1 MPNPPC
7 NGHPTAPPLSDD
19 CRVLLN
25 AAPDAM
31 LIVDSEGEIVLANP
45 TAERL
50 LGYSGAQLTGR
61 AVESLIPERLRERHQ
76 LHRAKLMNASQ
87 ARPMGAGLELFAR
100 RSDGSEVP
108 VEISLSPLSA
118 DDGAFVLLA
127 IRDVSER
134 RRAEEGLRK
143 SEREYRA
150 LFENANDSIM
160 IFELES
166 EVILEANPKAC
177 EIYGFTRDEFIGMS
191 LKSVTLDVARGEEG
205 LRTLMQ
211 TGSCRDYHT
220 VHLRKD
226 GTPMN
231 IVANSA
237 LLERNG
243 RKVVL
248 SIDRDDTE
256 RIRAQAERE
265 RLIEELTSALAKI
278 KTLTGL
284 LPICASCKN
293 IRDEAGNWTAVER
306 YVRDRSQANF
316 THSICPECAQRLYP
330 DDYKKKT

>member
-1 MPNPPC
+1 MPKPPSL
-7 NGHPTAPPLSDD
+7 GHPTAPPLSDD
-19 CRVLLN
+19 CRVLLD

-31 LIVDSEGEIVLANP
+31 LIVNGDGEIVIANP

-50 LGYSGAQLTGR
+50 FGYSAAEFEGR
-61 AVESLIPERLRERHQ
+61 AVESLIPGRLREQHE
-76 LHRAKLMNASQ
+76 LHRANYMSHPQ
-87 ARPMGAGLELFAR
+87 ARPMGAALELLAQ

-108 VEISLSPLSA
+108 VDISLSPLRT
-118 DDGAFVLLA
+118 DHGDFVLLA
-127 IRDVSER
+127 IRDVTGR
-134 RRAEEGLRK
+134 RRTEEGLRK

-166 EVILEANPKAC
+166 ETILDANPKAC
-177 EIYGFTRDEFIGMS
+177 EIYGFTRGEFIGMS
-191 LKSVTLDVARGEEG
+191 LKSLTLDVPRGEEG
-205 LRTLMQ
+205 LRMLLQ

-220 VHLRKD
+220 VHIRKD

-265 RLIEELTSALAKI
+265 RLIEELTNALAQV

-306 YVRDRSQANF
+306 YVRDRSEANF
-316 THSICPECAQRLYP
+316 THSICPQCAKRLYP
-330 DDYKKKT
+330 DDYKEKT

>member
-61 AVESLIPERLRERHQ
+61 AVESLIPEGLRERHQ
-76 LHRAKLMNASQ
+76 LHRANFMQASQ
-87 ARPMGAGLELFAR
+87 ARPMGVGLELFAR

-108 VEISLSPLSA
+108 VDISLSPLST
-118 DDGAFVLLA
+118 DDGVFVLLA

-177 EIYGFTRDEFIGMS
+177 EVYGFTRDEFIGMS

-205 LRTLMQ
+205 LRTLLQ

-220 VHLRKD
+220 VHMRKD

>member
-1 MPNPPC
+1 MSNLPSL
-7 NGHPTAPPLSDD
+7 GHPTAPPLSDD
-19 CRVLLN
+19 CRVLLD
-25 AAPDAM
+25 AAPDAI
-31 LIVDSEGEIVLANP
+31 LIVNGDGEIVIANP

-50 LGYSGAQLTGR
+50 FGYSAAQFLGR
-61 AVESLIPERLRERHQ
+61 SVESLVPGRLRGQHR
-76 LHRAKLMNASQ
+76 LHRGEYASHPQ
-87 ARPMGAGLELFAR
+87 VRPMGAGLELFAQH
-100 RSDGSEVP
+100 SDGSEIP
-108 VEISLSPLSA
+108 VDVSLSPLNT
-118 DDGAFVLLA
+118 DHGEFVLLA
-127 IRDVSER
+127 IRDVTDR
-134 RRAEEGLRK
+134 RRASEGLRK

-160 IFELES
+160 IFDLEG
-166 EVILEANPKAC
+166 EVILDANPKAC
-177 EIYGFTRDEFIGMS
+177 EIYGFTREELVGMS
-191 LKSVTLDVARGEEG
+191 LKSITVDVARGEEG
-205 LRTLMQ
+205 LRMLMQ

-220 VHLRKD
+220 VHIRKD

-248 SIDRDDTE
+248 SIDHDDTE

-265 RLIEELTSALAKI
+265 RLIEELTNALAKI

-306 YVRDRSQANF
+306 YVRDRSDANF
-316 THSICPECAQRLYP
+316 THGICPDCAMRLYP

>member
-1 MPNPPC
+1 MPKPPSL
-7 NGHPTAPPLSDD
+7 GHPTAPPLSDD
-19 CRVLLN
+19 CRVLLD

-31 LIVDSEGEIVLANP
+31 LIVNGDGEIVIANP

-50 LGYSGAQLTGR
+50 FGYSAAEFEGR
-61 AVESLIPERLRERHQ
+61 AVESLIPGRLREQHE
-76 LHRAKLMNASQ
+76 LHRANYMSHPQ
-87 ARPMGAGLELFAR
+87 ARPMGAALELLAQ
-100 RSDGSEVP
+100 RSDGTEVP
-108 VEISLSPLSA
+108 VDISLSPLNT
-118 DDGAFVLLA
+118 DHGAFVLLA
-127 IRDVSER
+127 IRDVTGR
-134 RRAEEGLRK
+134 RRTEEGLRK

-166 EVILEANPKAC
+166 ETILDANPKAC

-191 LKSVTLDVARGEEG
+191 LKSLTVDVPRGEEG
-205 LRTLMQ
+205 LRQLLQ

-220 VHLRKD
+220 VHIRKD
-226 GTPMN
+226 GTPMS

-265 RLIEELTSALAKI
+265 QLIEELTAALAKI

-306 YVRDRSQANF
+306 YVRDRSEANF

>member
-1 MPNPPC
+1 MPNPPSL
-7 NGHPTAPPLSDD
+7 GHPTAAPLSDD
-19 CRVLLN
+19 CRVLLD
-25 AAPDAM
+25 AAPDAI
-31 LIVDSEGEIVLANP
+31 LIVNRDGEIVIANP

-50 LGYSGAQLTGR
+50 FGYSAVEFEGR
-61 AVESLIPERLRERHQ
+61 AVESLIPGRLREQHER
-76 LHRAKLMNASQ
+76 HRANYARQPQ
-87 ARPMGAGLELFAR
+87 ARPMGAELDLLAL
-100 RSDGSEVP
+100 RSDGAEVP
-108 VEISLSPLSA
+108 VDISLSPLRTHLG
-118 DDGAFVLLA
+118 DFVLLA
-127 IRDVSER
+127 IRDVTDR
-134 RRAEEGLRK
+134 RRASESVRK

-160 IFELES
+160 IFDLES
-166 EVILEANPKAC
+166 EAILDANPKAC
-177 EIYGFTRDEFIGMS
+177 EIYGFTREEFIGMS
-191 LKSVTLDVARGEEG
+191 LKSLTVDVPRGEEG
-205 LRTLMQ
+205 LRQLLQ

-243 RKVVL
+243 RNVVL

-293 IRDEAGNWTAVER
+293 IRDEAGNWTPVER
-306 YVRDRSQANF
+306 YVRDRSDANF
-316 THSICPECAQRLYP
+316 THGICPECAQRLYP